1 MNDIYSKIKKIEN
14 KRKVVIFDWGGVI
27 ESHRKGEYS
36 IDKAIINLIKH
47 FNSTEDENTI
57 IKRYYNQS
65 VEDITYHIYLE
76 NDRWFEKIKKE
87 FNLKCNS
94 EEFYDYYI
102 KEFDRIEFFKDV
114 VEFAHSLKDK
124 CKIGILSNLGS
135 LDKQRLDKQV
145 DLKQFDYVWL
155 SFELNCRKPKE
166 KIYEIVEKDC
176 KIEPKKILFI
186 DDSEENIEV
195 AKNRGWN
202 TCLATGHELDKIKD
216 SINNFLNI

>member
-1 MNDIYSKIKKIEN
+1 MKNQNKII
-14 KRKVVIFDWGGVI
+14 IFDWGGVI
-27 ESHRKGEYS
+27 ESHKEGEYS
-36 IDKAIINLIKH
+36 IDRAIINLIKH
-47 FNSTEDENTI
+47 FNNEEDENTI
-57 IKRYYNQS
+57 VERYHAQS

-76 NDRWFEKIKKE
+76 NDKWFQKIKHE
-87 FNLKCNS
+87 FNLKCTT

-102 KEFDRIEFFKDV
+102 KEFDKIEYYKDV
-114 VEFAHSLKDK
+114 VKYAHSLKDK

-145 DLKQFDYVWL
+145 NLKQFDYVWL

-176 KIEPKKILFI
+176 KIEPKNILFV
-186 DDSEENIEV
+186 DDSKENIEV
-195 AKNRGWN
+195 AKIRGWN

-216 SINNFLNI
+216 SIDKFLNLK

>member
-102 KEFDRIEFFKDV
+102 KEFDKVEYYKDV
-114 VEFAHSLKDK
+114 VEFTHSLKDK
-124 CKIGILSNLGS
+124 CKIAILSNLGS